1 MLIFFITPRKS
12 RRRSSDKDTYDKTV
26 ENVGFLCMTARITHF
41 KAYLSH
47 STPFALL
54 NISLE
59 IKWLK
64 TAVNGFYAV
73 GTSSSSDMR
82 GIGASIFGAENRSSS
97 AFLRSPSI

>member
-1 MLIFFITPRKS
+1 MPRKS

-26 ENVGFLCMTARITHF
+26 ENVGFLYMTARITHF

-47 STPFALL
+47 FTPFALL

-64 TAVNGFYAV
+64 MAVNGLLMSFV
-73 GTSSSSDMR
+73 LK
-82 GIGASIFGAENRSSS
+82 SI
-97 AFLRSPSI
+97 